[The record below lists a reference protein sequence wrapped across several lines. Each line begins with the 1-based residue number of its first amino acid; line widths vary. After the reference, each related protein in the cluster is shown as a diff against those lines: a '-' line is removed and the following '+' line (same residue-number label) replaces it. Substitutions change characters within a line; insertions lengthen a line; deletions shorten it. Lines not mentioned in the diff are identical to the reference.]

1 MAQNPQEGEKN
12 LDRQSLTYFYGTL
25 GKTILALWQSITG
38 GADWDQMAR
47 PMIHEVSPL
56 LGLAFCLY
64 IAFAILALMNVVTG
78 VFVQTALQ
86 SAQKEEDSFLTDQIV
101 SLFQMAKGDKS
112 AKITLDEIQQK
123 VNDPAA
129 AKEWKSINVSADEA
143 TYLFDLL
150 DIDQSGDVYFE
161 EFLSACIR
169 LRGPAKS
176 IDTLTMMQEAR
187 ARYRTWQAAFDDMGT
202 LMKAMLHQQ
211 DYLRQV
217 VEHNASRD
225 HDMEARM
232 RYIEAIMLS
241 QVSSGSTGSLP
252 ELPGV
257 EGVLRGE
264 EV

>member
-1 MAQNPQEGEKN
+1 
-12 LDRQSLTYFYGTL
+12 
-25 GKTILALWQSITG
+25 
-38 GADWDQMAR
+38 
-47 PMIHEVSPL
+47 
-56 LGLAFCLY
+56 
-64 IAFAILALMNVVTG
+64 MNVVTG

-86 SAQKEEDSFLTDQIV
+86 SAQHEEDSFLTDQII

-112 AKITLDEIQQK
+112 ARITLDEIQQK

-187 ARYRTWQAAFDDMGT
+187 ARYRQWQIAFEDIERLMAAV
-202 LMKAMLHQQ
+202 LQNQ
-211 DYLRQV
+211 ECLRQM
-217 VEHNASRD
+217 VEFRGSKDNEL
-225 HDMEARM
+225 EART
-232 RYIEAIMLS
+232 RFLEAIVLGHAP
-241 QVSSGSTGSLP
+241 SGSTGSLA

-257 EGVLRGE
+257 EAVLKGE